1 MPSGAAGLLPSGAA
15 PSRTR
20 RIKKPGERCGGR
32 LLPRLGAA
40 RLGSAPRRRSPHFSG
55 RAVHTRA
62 KSRLSQRH
70 PRGSWQC
77 VTAEAHPLPFKHQ
90 DNTLFRRLLPCLRP
104 PSRAALLLPPRGRLA
119 ASRRQQTKKIKQIKR
134 RSGSLAPHASR
145 PLIWRTA
152 AVFVFKRGRYIAES
166 CGFCGR
172 TCAPPTYSDWTAA
185 LGVRGSGWELYFRP
199 RPRLLSKAIGRAG
212 LQLP

>member
-20 RIKKPGERCGGR
+20 RIKKTGERCGGC
-32 LLPRLGAA
+32 LLPLLCSA
-40 RLGSAPRRRSPHFSG
+40 RRRRSLHFSA

-90 DNTLFRRLLPCLRP
+90 DNTLFRRLLAL
-104 PSRAALLLPPRGRLA
+104 PSPAQPRRAAPSAAGTPCRLA
-119 ASRRQQTKKIKQIKR
+119 QATDRKIKQTKR
-134 RSGSLAPHASR
+134 RCGSLAPHASR
-145 PLIWRTA
+145 PLFWRTA
-152 AVFVFKRGRYIAES
+152 AVFVFKRGRYMGES

-185 LGVRGSGWELYFRP
+185 LGVRGSGWELYSQP